1 MSYCRLQ
8 KSKGRASGTTVEV
21 FKKNVDQL
29 LVRGALHA
37 GEKIQKNRLLSE
49 APRNNTSS
57 FVLIRDVRTRLLR
70 VRGFYVLAGL
80 FSSDFFS
87 ERRGMQEERGEKNRR
102 TDAASTNNYFE
113 PEEFYTRREC
123 SSVYF

>member
-49 APRNNTSS
+49 APRNNISS

-87 ERRGMQEERGEKNRR
+87 ERRGMQEERGKKKP
-102 TDAASTNNYFE
+102 TDG
-113 PEEFYTRREC
+113 RGKHR
-123 SSVYF
+123 